1 VVLATRPHG
10 AVGTTYWEL
19 STVVHKRL
27 GYTLAEMMIVVVIV
41 GGLTLFALPRF
52 SGLTERNSLA
62 AARQEV
68 IAAIATARAA
78 AIQKGSSATVRI
90 KADSVSV
97 TVVNAGGVGT
107 TTLIPARS
115 LDALYGV
122 EMVPRSQADTAIT
135 FDMRGFAKL
144 SGSPAI
150 RFGKG
155 SRRDSVCLTIA
166 GQIMPRGCTL

>member
-1 VVLATRPHG
+1 
-10 AVGTTYWEL
+10 
-19 STVVHKRL
+19 
-27 GYTLAEMMIVVVIV
+27 MIVVVIV
-41 GGLTLFALPRF
+41 GGLTVFALPRF
-52 SGLTERNSLA
+52 SGLAERNSLD

-68 IAAIATARAA
+68 TAAIATARAA
-78 AIQKGSSATVRI
+78 AIQKGSRATVRF
-90 KADSVSV
+90 KADSVMV

-122 EMVPRSQADTAIT
+122 EVSPRSQADTAIT

-144 SGSPAI
+144 SGSPVI

-155 SRRDSVCLTIA
+155 ARRDSICLTAA
-166 GQIMPRGCTL
+166 GQVMPRGCTL